1 MGITQTL
8 GIQWMMIETYTKEKL
23 PGKILSK
30 KGDRKN
36 YVHCLEQA
44 GGWPGANMVKR
55 CGGSSRQA
63 ATLFSKSSNL
73 RTKKEPSSKML
84 SSTSNHHQ
92 FTSLEGNYMGEPRRS
107 PKSSPLNETTFFFR
121 SRPWRQKRNIGEMKE
136 NLKPRRDSNKVKK
149 QHKHE
154 PPNAET

>member
-1 MGITQTL
+1 MSIVWNKREDGQGQTWSNDAVEA
-8 GIQWMMIETYTKEKL
+8 QDKL
-23 PGKILSK
+23 P
-30 KGDRKN
+30 
-36 YVHCLEQA
+36 H
-44 GGWPGANMVKR
+44 
-55 CGGSSRQA
+55 SSRNHL
-63 ATLFSKSSNL
+63 TSEP
-73 RTKKEPSSKML
+73 KKTCSKML

-107 PKSSPLNETTFFFR
+107 PKSSPLNETAIFFR

-136 NLKPRRDSNKVKK
+136 NLKPRRDSNKLKK